1 MPTLSHRIRLNP
13 TPDQELYF
21 RKAAGTARFVYNWA
35 LAEWNRQY
43 QAHVEDPSRPKPS
56 AAAIKRQFNE
66 LKYEQFPW
74 MREIHRDAHAQP
86 FANLAKAFSSWWKA
100 LESGGRCKAPTFK
113 RKGRSRDGFYIAN
126 DKLSLD
132 GNRVRIPVLGWV
144 DMAEVLRFP
153 GKVLSAAVS
162 RTADHWFISISVDV
176 SDETYRR
183 QRLSDGVVG
192 VDLGVKAALTCS
204 NGEVFDAPKP
214 LKNALRRLK
223 IRQRRVTRKV
233 KGSKNREKAK
243 MQVSRLH
250 ERITNLRNDW
260 THKITTKLVR
270 ENQAIGLEDLNVS
283 GMLRNHK
290 LARAIANIGFGEIR
304 RQVTYKAL
312 RYASELVLYPRFA
325 PSSKKCHVCGHVL
338 ATLSLSVREWTCPR
352 CGDFHDRDLNAAKVI
367 EQYVRDSLVLC

>member
-1 MPTLSHRIRLNP
+1 V
-13 TPDQELYF
+13 
-21 RKAAGTARFVYNWA
+21 G
-35 LAEWNRQY
+35 
-43 QAHVEDPSRPKPS
+43 
-56 AAAIKRQFNE
+56 
-66 LKYEQFPW
+66 
-74 MREIHRDAHAQP
+74 
-86 FANLAKAFSSWWKA
+86 
-100 LESGGRCKAPTFK
+100 
-113 RKGRSRDGFYIAN
+113 
-126 DKLSLD
+126 
-132 GNRVRIPVLGWV
+132 
-144 DMAEVLRFP
+144 
-153 GKVLSAAVS
+153 
-162 RTADHWFISISVDV
+162 RTASGARENEGPDTDSVDV

-290 LARAIANIGFGEIR
+290 LARAIADIGFGEIR

-338 ATLSLSVREWTCPR
+338 AALSLSVREWMCPH

>member
-13 TPDQELYF
+13 TPDQETYF

-66 LKYEQFPW
+66 LK
-74 MREIHRDAHAQP
+74 
-86 FANLAKAFSSWWKA
+86 
-100 LESGGRCKAPTFK
+100 
-113 RKGRSRDGFYIAN
+113 
-126 DKLSLD
+126 
-132 GNRVRIPVLGWV
+132 
-144 DMAEVLRFP
+144 
-153 GKVLSAAVS
+153 
-162 RTADHWFISISVDV
+162 
-176 SDETYRR
+176 
-183 QRLSDGVVG
+183 
-192 VDLGVKAALTCS
+192 
-204 NGEVFDAPKP
+204 GEVFDAPKP

-223 IRQRRVTRKV
+223 IRQRRVARKA

-290 LARAIANIGFGEIR
+290 LARAIADIGFGEIR

-338 ATLSLSVREWTCPR
+338 ATLSLSVREWTCPH

-367 EQYVRDSLVLC
+367 EQYARDSLVLC